1 MSAGCENADSTPHSP
16 TYVSD
21 SEVVDLDPLAVRSP
35 GERVDRPPAA
45 FCGRRLEV
53 AVYGKPLSYRLD
65 RTFRVLMKSDS
76 GTEKTAVALYDLP
89 SGWSFSIPG
98 PEDSIC
104 QPHASCTSMF
114 LKQLEFGLRFPLHHF
129 ISLLLRRAHVAITKL
144 HPLAIRTMVAWTWL
158 PPVDVITEDLYLSLA
173 GLLPARPPD
182 TYPGCW
188 SKEEL
193 ARISLKADSTP
204 VINAPDVSSP
214 SGKISLRTKIMEL
227 KKLGPGEA
235 KAQMPLHR
243 SEEPAGPSHTRVGPA
258 AVPAA
263 GLVEAHVPEPES
275 KLRAD
280 REPARFD
287 LGPSNGMEA
296 PEVAEEVLQ
305 MGPSGSRSTKRLK
318 IILSDKVTVVS
329 SCPPSQGAEEDLPE
343 LVPIRASGVVFT
355 ASDGAVAARAP
366 SVALIVSTEAV
377 AVGTPI
383 ITLISSTG
391 AAAVRAPGVAL
402 IPSTGAAA
410 MGTPSVT
417 PIPSTG
423 AAAVIPDG
431 APKHLP
437 SLASFRAQSAAIGR
451 IARSMFEDLKS
462 FGHGDVIHALNRA
475 QELCREVEVKFS
487 AEVVEVKGELVDVL
501 SKFGTQK
508 DELRAAN
515 DKCELVGAERDKLRE
530 ELVLLRGELEASR
543 VSEAAMRAKLE
554 SDRVSEAMAKT
565 AYAGLKGTLDQ
576 VNALRVEAYNKGYVQ
591 GDLDTKDVVAELYP
605 NFDFEALL
613 LLEEERD
620 KRRAAGSFK

>member
-21 SEVVDLDPLAVRSP
+21 TEVVDLDPLAVRSP
-35 GERVDRPPAA
+35 VERVDRPPAA

-53 AVYGKPLSYRLD
+53 AVYGKPLSYRID
-65 RTFRVLMKSDS
+65 RTFRVLMESDS
-76 GTEKTAVALYDLP
+76 GTEKTAATLYDLP

-98 PEDSIC
+98 PEDSVF
-104 QPHASCTSMF
+104 QPHASCTSVF
-114 LKQLEFGLRFPLHHF
+114 LKQLEFGLRFPLHPF
-129 ISLLLRRAHVAITKL
+129 ISLLLRQAHVAITKL
-144 HPLAIRTMVAWTWL
+144 HPMAILTMVAWTWKSEAL
-158 PPVDVITEDLYLSLA
+158 PRIWLPPPLPVDVITEDLYLSRV
-173 GLLPARPPD
+173 GLLPARPLD
-182 TYPGCW
+182 TYPGGW
-188 SKEEL
+188 SKDEL
-193 ARISLKADSTP
+193 ARIGLKADSTP
-204 VINAPDVSSP
+204 VTNAPDVPSP
-214 SGKISLRTKIMEL
+214 SGKISLHTKIMEL

-235 KAQMPLHR
+235 KARMPLHR
-243 SEEPAGPSHTRVGPA
+243 SEEPAGPSHTRVVPA
-258 AVPAA
+258 AVPTA
-263 GLVEAHVPEPES
+263 GLVEAPVPEPES
-275 KLRAD
+275 KSRPD

-296 PEVAEEVLQ
+296 PEVAEEVTLRSKKVSINSF
-305 MGPSGSRSTKRLK
+305 SGSR
-318 IILSDKVTVVS
+318 LSGVTVFE
-329 SCPPSQGAEEDLPE
+329 GAEEDPPE
-343 LVPIRASGVVFT
+343 LVPMWASGVVST
-355 ASDGAVAARAP
+355 ASAGAVAARAP
-366 SVALIVSTEAV
+366 SVAPIVSTEAV

-383 ITLISSTG
+383 VTPISSTG
-391 AAAVRAPGVAL
+391 AAAVRAPSVYP

-423 AAAVIPDG
+423 AAAVIPTG
-431 APKHLP
+431 VPKHLP
-437 SLASFRAQSAAIGR
+437 SFASFRAQSAAIGR

-475 QELCREVEVKFS
+475 QELCREAEVKFS

-554 SDRVSEAMAKT
+554 SARVT
-565 AYAGLKGTLDQ
+565 
-576 VNALRVEAYNKGYVQ
+576 
-591 GDLDTKDVVAELYP
+591 
-605 NFDFEALL
+605 
-613 LLEEERD
+613 
-620 KRRAAGSFK
+620 